1 MSNYIL
7 EGYVYSARRML
18 RDEILARL
26 GDQVKNEKP
35 ILVFGAGSGLT
46 AGSAEVGGADIIA
59 V

>member
-1 MSNYIL
+1 
-7 EGYVYSARRML
+7 ML